1 MESTEC
7 KFRFADMKRPG
18 NILTITCLWCIQHLP
33 VGRLRAFC
41 TLLHGILRIPAF
53 VFVAC
58 TPVVMTEQSIPA
70 ELQIKASGAA
80 GIRDSLDVFVFDDDE
95 FRRLDTYQRLPPGR
109 SAQYIACTEGPKII
123 AAVTGSGRERSDWA
137 AINTFDGLCAQ
148 YSDAWNDSVERPLMT
163 GTAKK
168 KSGTD
173 GARVD
178 ISLTP
183 LLSRVTL
190 RSIRCDFTGR
200 PYEGQKLTGGKV
212 YLSNLNTRCRLMEE
226 EDFRT
231 ESIEYRSEERPL
243 PGQIGKTAVSTGMS
257 MYCYPNTNPVETA
270 GSPFTRLVI
279 EGEVDGR
286 TWYWPIDINREWCG
300 PVSGTPG
307 IGRGQEYIF
316 DVTLTRTGTSGPDIA
331 ASSASYGAILSIKPW
346 EEVTG
351 WEEHY

>member
-1 MESTEC
+1 MY
-7 KFRFADMKRPG
+7 RFADMKRPG
-18 NILTITCLWCIQHLP
+18 RIFTITCLWCIQHLP
-33 VGRLRAFC
+33 VGRSRAFC
-41 TLLHGILRIPAF
+41 TLLHGTLLIPAF
-53 VFVAC
+53 VFAAC
-58 TPVVMTEQSIPA
+58 TPVKIIEQTAQA
-70 ELQIKASGAA
+70 ELKIKAGSAY
-80 GIRDSLDVFVFDDDE
+80 GIRDSLDVFVFDDDR

-109 SAQYIACTEGPKII
+109 VSQYIACTGGPKIV
-123 AAVTGSGRERSDWA
+123 AAVTGSGRERSSWA
-137 AINTFDGLCAQ
+137 SVNTYDGLCAI
-148 YSDAWNDSVERPLMT
+148 YSDVWNDSAQTPLMT

-168 KSGTD
+168 ESGAD
-173 GARVD
+173 GARVN

-190 RSIRCDFTGR
+190 RSIRCDFTDR
-200 PYEGQKLTGGKV
+200 PYEGQKLVNGKV
-212 YLSNLNTRCRLMEE
+212 YLSSLNTRCRLMEE

-243 PGQIGKTAVSTGMS
+243 PGQIGKTTVSTGIS
-257 MYCYPNTNPVETA
+257 LYCYPNTNAVETA

-331 ASSASYGAILSIKPW
+331 ASSSSYGTILSIKPW
-346 EEVTG
+346 EEIEG